1 MVDPTLLDL
10 ATGLGNRRGLLA
22 ALRERMPTH
31 TGALVLIDLDDFKRV
46 NDVYSHA
53 TGDHVLSSRLENR
66 SGRDRDVFVTTP
78 DGVTRK
84 VGRLAPG
91 ERARVTAVPGFP
103 GGGLFIF
110 DRE

>member
-1 MVDPTLLDL
+1 LSGYE
-10 ATGLGNRRGLLA
+10 GLKGAHVKGVCTAVGLLIGLFGFSHA
-22 ALRERMPTH
+22 FAE
-31 TGALVLIDLDDFKRV
+31 
-46 NDVYSHA
+46 DVRFSDTFAVTDTA

-66 SGRDRDVFVTTP
+66 SDRGRDVYVTTP
-78 DGVTRK
+78 DGTTRK
-84 VGRLAPG
+84 VGRLEPG

>member
-1 MVDPTLLDL
+1 MKTLPI
-10 ATGLGNRRGLLA
+10 A
-22 ALRERMPTH
+22 
-31 TGALVLIDLDDFKRV
+31 GALFATFAAAAGPAAQEVTFRDTFAVTDTG
-46 NDVYSHA
+46 

-66 SGRDRDVFVTTP
+66 SDRGRDVFVTTP